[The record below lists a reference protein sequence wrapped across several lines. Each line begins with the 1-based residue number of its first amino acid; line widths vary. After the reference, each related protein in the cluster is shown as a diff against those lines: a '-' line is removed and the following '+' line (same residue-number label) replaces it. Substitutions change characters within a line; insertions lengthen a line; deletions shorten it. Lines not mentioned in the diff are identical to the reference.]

1 MRLLRLVRLG
11 LGARAAGRPVDA
23 AEEGLAP
30 LHPPDPGEYTAKR
43 ADLVASAEK
52 VFSMVATGVIKPG
65 VRQRYALADA
75 VKAHVDLEAGRTTGS
90 SLLIP

>member
-1 MRLLRLVRLG
+1 MLQKKGSLYFTRPTLVT
-11 LGARAAGRPVDA
+11 
-23 AEEGLAP
+23 
-30 LHPPDPGEYTAKR
+30 YTAKR

-52 VFSMVATGVIKPG
+52 VFSMVATGVIKPD